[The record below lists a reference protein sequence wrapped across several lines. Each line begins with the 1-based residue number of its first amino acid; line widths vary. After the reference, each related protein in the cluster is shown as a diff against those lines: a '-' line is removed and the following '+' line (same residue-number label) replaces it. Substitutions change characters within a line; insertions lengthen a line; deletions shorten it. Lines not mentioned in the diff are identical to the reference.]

1 MNTMFS
7 EPIIC
12 MKLVTASSAHNIHEI
27 AELPLRNF
35 TATAFD
41 EAKVFPCATILSTWL
56 FTLLV
61 QVVLFR
67 KASTTSPNCPVPR
80 WPWIFKSLWFN
91 AQDSPTLDRLAAYYI
106 GKYI

>member
-7 EPIIC
+7 KPIIC
-12 MKLVTASSAHNIHEI
+12 TKSVTASSPHNIHNYYEI
-27 AELPLRNF
+27 IELPLRNF

-61 QVVLFR
+61 QVVFFR

-80 WPWIFKSLWFN
+80 WP
-91 AQDSPTLDRLAAYYI
+91 
-106 GKYI
+106 